1 MASHNG
7 FIKFLSSRVHHVD
20 NSTFDHKMLWIEFL
34 DLDFQSKKKVFWFE
48 EVWLVDKGY
57 GETVEGVWQASYDES
72 ENLKVI

>member
-1 MASHNG
+1 
-7 FIKFLSSRVHHVD
+7 
-20 NSTFDHKMLWIEFL
+20 MLWIEFL